1 MGIWPKRWM
10 RSLSIM
16 NLPGGESQTPKRYK
30 VGCSPYSLVA
40 SEGLDRFIIR
50 KRMHLRT
57 GNPRPV
63 TSDISKLMKWGI
75 SYLCKCVFICGLL
88 RLVYTYPYIHSTV
101 YIHQKCP
108 DFQFYLAPVHSPA
121 IHSMWS
127 SRIEDL
133 DAAAL
138 SRQLVFSPCFSA
150 CVPHIFSPRNPK
162 KTKVSKLH
170 LQQLLALW
178 IVGSNGWKKH
188 KNLHL
193 KITSQALTGLL

>member
-1 MGIWPKRWM
+1 MGIWLKRSEM
-10 RSLSIM
+10 DEIIV
-16 NLPGGESQTPKRYK
+16 NHEFAGGESQTPPFWYK
-30 VGCSPYSLVA
+30 VGCSPYPLVA

-57 GNPRPV
+57 RNPRPV

-75 SYLCKCVFICGLL
+75 SYLCKWVFICGLI
-88 RLVYTYPYIHSTV
+88 RLVYTYPYIHSTL

-133 DAAAL
+133 DAATL

-150 CVPHIFSPRNPK
+150 CFLHILSPATK
-162 KTKVSKLH
+162 K
-170 LQQLLALW
+170 
-178 IVGSNGWKKH
+178 N
-188 KNLHL
+188 
-193 KITSQALTGLL
+193 